1 MVLEAEGIASSAQCP
16 SCGTPSSRVHERYTR
31 HPMDLPWRG
40 HKARLLLTAR
50 RFRCTNDSC
59 SRYTFAENFGEGLP
73 KYARRTK
80 EATCLLVDFALKA
93 GGEEGARLAEAAG
106 LPISPDTLLR
116 VIRRLELRD
125 PSTPRVLGVD
135 DFALRRRYSYATL
148 LIDLETHHPVDMV
161 EDRDAETLA
170 DWLRDHPG
178 IEIISRDR
186 SGAYADGASAGAPDA
201 MQVADRFHL
210 LQNASNALDGMLRG
224 RRLEVES
231 PEVSVKESEGP
242 EEPFVEAEP
251 EGQRVQV
258 EMSPEKPLSP
268 TKRYEAERRE
278 ARIARWERVR
288 DLHQAGASIH
298 QISREVDICRRTVH
312 SLLASPEPPRNR
324 TQNRRPG
331 GLSSPTLQPYV
342 SHLQDRWQQGCT
354 NVAQLL
360 REIETLGYQ
369 GSRSLLAQAVKAWR
383 GPKKPKL
390 TKKERR
396 KAKRLTRRTSMRWVC
411 LKPPEKLKEEE
422 KPLLDKLLAK
432 DDKLALGYDLLQRF
446 RQLLKDR
453 DLRALEGWLQDA
465 HGSDLPTFM
474 GLANGI
480 QADRA
485 AVEAAFVLPWS
496 NGQLEGHVN
505 RVKLIKRQGYGRAK
519 FDLLRR
525 RVLLNSA
532 QTAEG
537 RRIAEPSPK
546 GTVVLARSPFSTIES
561 IAA

>member
-1 MVLEAEGIASSAQCP
+1 
-16 SCGTPSSRVHERYTR
+16 
-31 HPMDLPWRG
+31 
-40 HKARLLLTAR
+40 
-50 RFRCTNDSC
+50 
-59 SRYTFAENFGEGLP
+59 
-73 KYARRTK
+73 
-80 EATCLLVDFALKA
+80 
-93 GGEEGARLAEAAG
+93 
-106 LPISPDTLLR
+106 
-116 VIRRLELRD
+116 
-125 PSTPRVLGVD
+125 
-135 DFALRRRYSYATL
+135 
-148 LIDLETHHPVDMV
+148 
-161 EDRDAETLA
+161 
-170 DWLRDHPG
+170 
-178 IEIISRDR
+178 
-186 SGAYADGASAGAPDA
+186 
-201 MQVADRFHL
+201 
-210 LQNASNALDGMLRG
+210 
-224 RRLEVES
+224 
-231 PEVSVKESEGP
+231 
-242 EEPFVEAEP
+242 
-251 EGQRVQV
+251 
-258 EMSPEKPLSP
+258 
-268 TKRYEAERRE
+268 
-278 ARIARWERVR
+278 
-288 DLHQAGASIH
+288 
-298 QISREVDICRRTVH
+298 
-312 SLLASPEPPRNR
+312 
-324 TQNRRPG
+324 
-331 GLSSPTLQPYV
+331 
-342 SHLQDRWQQGCT
+342 
-354 NVAQLL
+354 
-360 REIETLGYQ
+360 
-369 GSRSLLAQAVKAWR
+369 
-383 GPKKPKL
+383 
-390 TKKERR
+390 
-396 KAKRLTRRTSMRWVC
+396 MRWVC